1 MSFCCSVILVFLLF
15 SDLAGLR
22 DRGALLGAGV
32 VPPVTVKRESGGCE
46 PVLRAVPVGAE
57 VSKCSVCIAAFLLTR
72 NLTGV
77 YVASVA

>member
-32 VPPVTVKRESGGCE
+32 VPPVTVKRESGG
-46 PVLRAVPVGAE
+46 
-57 VSKCSVCIAAFLLTR
+57 
-72 NLTGV
+72 
-77 YVASVA
+77 